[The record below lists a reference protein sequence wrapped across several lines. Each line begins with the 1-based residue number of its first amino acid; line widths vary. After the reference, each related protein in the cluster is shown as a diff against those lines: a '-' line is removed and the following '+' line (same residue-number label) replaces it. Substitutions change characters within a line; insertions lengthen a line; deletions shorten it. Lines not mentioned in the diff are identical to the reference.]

1 LVESRLIIIHAPFE
15 RSALLL
21 GLVTGALPMPYELIR
36 RSLGFMN
43 LPSFFPLGSGPF
55 WAYVILL
62 VIMFVF
68 GVVFE
73 KVSLL
78 AGVVI
83 GSIGYWAFFF
93 IQSL

>member
-1 LVESRLIIIHAPFE
+1 MRRSSAPLF
-15 RSALLL
+15 LL
-21 GLVTGALPMPYELIR
+21 GLVTGALPLPYELIR
-36 RSLGFMN
+36 GSTSLGFLN
-43 LPSFFPLGSGPF
+43 LPSFFPLGSLPF

-78 AGVVI
+78 AGVLI
-83 GSIGYWAFFF
+83 GSIGYWGFFF
-93 IQSL
+93 I